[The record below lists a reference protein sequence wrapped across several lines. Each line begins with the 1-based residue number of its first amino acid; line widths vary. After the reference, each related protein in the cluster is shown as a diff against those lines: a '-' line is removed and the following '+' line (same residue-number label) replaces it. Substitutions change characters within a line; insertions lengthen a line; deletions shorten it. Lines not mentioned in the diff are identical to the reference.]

1 MLLSL
6 FARIT
11 GSVGAK
17 VIDKIAPD
25 AFIDV
30 TKSSRTLAPTSEDD
44 EAHDDVSMRLPDFAL
59 DKTKTILDKQRA
71 ASADETEDESD
82 DEYDDD
88 DVDDGLTHD
97 DLAEAQWLLDT
108 LLELVEAAA
117 TFGLDGDAMFDML
130 LALDTWQRALYDAP
144 DSVRTRLPTLSEL
157 LSSLKA
163 YALPFKQADLW
174 YQLVE
179 CETALEQLAAPRC

>member
-11 GSVGAK
+11 GSAK
-17 VIDKIAPD
+17 VMDKTGP
-25 AFIDV
+25 DV
-30 TKSSRTLAPTSEDD
+30 TKPSRTLAPTTEDD
-44 EAHDDVSMRLPDFAL
+44 ETHDDVSMRLPEF

-82 DEYDDD
+82 DEDEED
-88 DVDDGLTHD
+88 DVEDGLTHD

-117 TFGLDGDAMFDML
+117 TFGLEGDEMFDML

-144 DSVRTRLPTLSEL
+144 DSVRTRLPTLSAL

-163 YALPFKQADLW
+163 YARPFKQADLW

-179 CETALEQLAAPRC
+179 CETALEQLAAPRS